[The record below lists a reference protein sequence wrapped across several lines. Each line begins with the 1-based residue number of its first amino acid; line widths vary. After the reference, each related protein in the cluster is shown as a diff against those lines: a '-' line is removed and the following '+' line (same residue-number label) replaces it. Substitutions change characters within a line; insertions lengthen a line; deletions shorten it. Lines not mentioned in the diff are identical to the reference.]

1 MRDQRRQALAKFA
14 FQDVEVPVQEL
25 AVEAIA
31 PNPYQPRRYFDPKKM
46 EQLAAS
52 VRSKGIREPLLVRPV
67 EGGYQLVA
75 GERRLRAAKMVGL
88 ATVPVRVQ
96 AISDEEAMQI
106 ALIENLQREDLNAW
120 EETEAIA
127 GLVAIALRVP
137 REKVSSLLYA
147 ACRDS
152 AHNVIP
158 VVEQLFGELGLMD
171 WRSFAQNRLPIL
183 NLPDALSEALRQ
195 GLLPYTKAIAISRAP
210 EENQAALLEEAI
222 AQDLSVADIRAR
234 VAQMKAPDTPN
245 MGSRLRAI
253 AKRARSLER
262 LPKRDRRRA
271 EKLLEE
277 LERIFDPDL

>member
-1 MRDQRRQALAKFA
+1 MSDQRRQALAKFA
-14 FQDVEVPVQEL
+14 FQDVEAPVQEL

-31 PNPYQPRRYFDPKKM
+31 PNPYQPRRYFDPRKM
-46 EQLAAS
+46 DQLAAS

-75 GERRLRAAKMVGL
+75 GERRLRAAKLVGL
-88 ATVPVRVQ
+88 ATVPVRLQ
-96 AISDEEAMQI
+96 EISDEEAMQI

-127 GLVAIALRVP
+127 GLVAIALKVP

-183 NLPDALSEALRQ
+183 NLPDALSDALRQ
-195 GLLPYTKAIAISRAP
+195 GLIPYTKAIAISRAP
-210 EENQAALLEEAI
+210 EESQAALLEEAI

-234 VAQMKAPDTPN
+234 VAQMKAPDSPN